1 MDVVRPLLRK
11 NEQRDACIVVSA
23 KGVAMKRPAAGT
35 SAAVSE
41 SDFLSGASLPPPVVL
56 PASDLEPV
64 DLHPA
69 RPRTKKSKRKS
80 REDLGKS
87 GVKKKRRKPAAQC
100 EEAVRDPGIDSGES
114 LQPFVSQER
123 GNARA
128 RG

>member
-1 MDVVRPLLRK
+1 
-11 NEQRDACIVVSA
+11 
-23 KGVAMKRPAAGT
+23 MKRPAAGT

-41 SDFLSGASLPPPVVL
+41 SDFSSGASLPPPVVL

-87 GVKKKRRKPAAQC
+87 GVKK
-100 EEAVRDPGIDSGES
+100 EEEETSSPV
-114 LQPFVSQER
+114 
-123 GNARA
+123 
-128 RG
+128 